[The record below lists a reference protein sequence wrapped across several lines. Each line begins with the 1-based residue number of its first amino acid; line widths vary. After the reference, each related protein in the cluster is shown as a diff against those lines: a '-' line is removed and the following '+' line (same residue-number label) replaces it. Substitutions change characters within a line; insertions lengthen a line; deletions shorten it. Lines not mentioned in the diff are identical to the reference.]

1 MQQGRPL
8 MERDPCPDRILDDIG
23 ASFGMGAVGGSFFHF
38 VKGLRNSPNGARF
51 AGGMEGVRMNVPRVA
66 GHFAVW
72 CGLFSACD
80 CAIVFARQKEDHY
93 NSIIAGAATGGI
105 LAARQGLRAVA
116 CASLQGGAILALVSG
131 FGIMMTGLPDA
142 GSKPVDDPF
151 SPHGERS
158 YLEGLFG
165 AYKRRVQGGATS
177 SSNKTETCKE
187 PQMPETFD
195 VPSTPPPS
203 FEYK

>member
-1 MQQGRPL
+1 MQQARPS

-38 VKGLRNSPNGARF
+38 VKGLRNSPSGARF
-51 AGGMEGVRMNVPRVA
+51 AGGMEGVRMNAPRVA
-66 GHFAVW
+66 GGFAVW

-80 CAIVFARQKEDHY
+80 CALVSVRQKEDPY

-105 LAARQGLRAVA
+105 LAARQGLRVVA
-116 CASLQGGAILALVSG
+116 RASLQGAVLLALVSS
-131 FGIMMTGLPDA
+131 FGIMMNRLPDA
-142 GSKPVDDPF
+142 GSMPV
-151 SPHGERS
+151 
-158 YLEGLFG
+158 
-165 AYKRRVQGGATS
+165 
-177 SSNKTETCKE
+177 NKTETCKE
-187 PQMPETFD
+187 PQKPETFD